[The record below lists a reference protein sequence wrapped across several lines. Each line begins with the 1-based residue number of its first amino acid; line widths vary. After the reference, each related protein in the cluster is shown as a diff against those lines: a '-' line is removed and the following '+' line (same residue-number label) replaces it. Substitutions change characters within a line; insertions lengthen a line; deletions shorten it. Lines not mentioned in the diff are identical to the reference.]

1 MSESIPRRLVSLCPS
16 VTELICDLGLAGALV
31 GISKFCT
38 HPPEVVEG
46 IEKVGGTKDPKI
58 ERIVELAPDLVIL
71 NEEEN
76 RLEDAEALE
85 AAGLRIHCDLPKT
98 VDDTATMIRRLGTA
112 LDRVDRA
119 EAIARD
125 IEQRAKRVRRN
136 AQDAPE
142 VSWAYLIWRK
152 PWMAV
157 NADTFVSTL
166 LTLPGGRNVFA
177 DATDR
182 YPAVTIDDL
191 VAADPDVVLLA
202 SEPFPFEAKHAREL
216 AELTGWSENRFR
228 LVDGQDLSWHGSRTP
243 SGIDYAEEVLAG
255 VRAQS

>member
-1 MSESIPRRLVSLCPS
+1 MSDPTPRRLVSLCPS
-16 VTELICDLGLAGALV
+16 VTELICDLGLADALV
-31 GISKFCT
+31 GISRFCT

-46 IEKVGGTKDPKI
+46 IEKVGGTKDPRI
-58 ERIVELAPDLVIL
+58 DRIVDLAPDLVIL

-98 VDDTATMIRRLGTA
+98 VDDTAQMVRRLGAA
-112 LDRVDRA
+112 LDRVDQA
-119 EAIARD
+119 EAIAAD
-125 IEQRAKRVRRN
+125 VEQRAERVRRQ
-136 AQDAPE
+136 ARDTTE

-157 NADTFVSTL
+157 NVDTFVSTL

-177 DATDR
+177 NASDR
-182 YPAVTIDDL
+182 YPAVTVDDL

-216 AELTGWSENRFR
+216 AELTGWTEGRFR
-228 LVDGQDLSWHGSRTP
+228 IVDGQDLSWHGSRTP
-243 SGIDYAEEVLAG
+243 RGIDYAEEVLAG
-255 VRAQS
+255 VRVS